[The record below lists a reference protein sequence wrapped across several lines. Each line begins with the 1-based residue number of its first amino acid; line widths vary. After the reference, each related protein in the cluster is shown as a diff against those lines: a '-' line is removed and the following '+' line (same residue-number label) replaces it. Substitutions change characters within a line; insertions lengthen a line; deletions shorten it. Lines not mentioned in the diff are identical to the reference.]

1 MIINKDGSATLTPNE
16 ATDIQNLL
24 NLFAKTENA
33 DLLADVGSYVDI
45 LFINAKHN
53 NKNDVDISGDLIELT
68 EKINAGKLLKII

>member
-45 LFINAKHN
+45 LFINAKH
-53 NKNDVDISGDLIELT
+53 KNDVDISGDLIELT

>member
-53 NKNDVDISGDLIELT
+53 NNNDVDISGDLIELK

>member
-45 LFINAKHN
+45 LFINA
-53 NKNDVDISGDLIELT
+53 
-68 EKINAGKLLKII
+68 

>member
-53 NKNDVDISGDLIELT
+53 KNDVDISGDLIELA